1 MTISPGIAT
10 HVVALVVVSEPY
22 YLGRCPLLEAKGDT
36 PTTCNGLIQ
45 GRRGSVFKAPLLSI
59 AYHLAVLSHRVTLLT
74 VTASLLI

>member
-1 MTISPGIAT
+1 MTIIWAEQTQVCCP
-10 HVVALVVVSEPY
+10 VVVSEPY